1 MNRKH
6 KERHKEG
13 HFGGGRLE
21 IDFGDTI
28 IVHAISRGTRYKPQ
42 FSPSALLF
50 LFHRNALFSST
61 TKEVGG
67 DDNDDDDDTIIE
79 TRTKKMM
86 ETFHPLMRHIFAS
99 SKCASC
105 VHAID
110 FSSNINNNNKIEDDV
125 DGRKKTSKQLHNV
138 LKRINAK
145 DRAISIAFGS
155 KESLIVL
162 NALMQHDKME
172 SVMSVVLMN
181 PIPTNDDASSSSSSS
196 REFAKACEEIREGAI
211 GTVKIFVVLSSRGEE
226 YVRERERIERI
237 FVESASRNED
247 VSVLVKGEGAK
258 LGEAVADAVRER
270 DASGSTIHGLSN
282 RVDEW
287 ILETEKASENY
298 AELFVSKIT
307 FEHNKYDKQ
316 IEQVCVEC
324 TERYSE
330 ALGNKEREIKLAEVE
345 EEEEDE
351 EEPPP
356 VVYLARRPFDSR
368 KLFLMLRK
376 EYGKVSFTEDL
387 DLDDDDNNNKDEINA
402 TATLLSSSLRSQGVV
417 WVNSRLTTPL
427 QWLHKHSEPVR
438 VYAVNEKPWFKD
450 DADEDDDEQKR
461 KQLLF
466 RRSFSLCG
474 DRRNHLVFEGV
485 KDAEKLRETLD
496 ACLCEYDT
504 AFDGD
509 DFCEKK
515 EEANFFIACQQ
526 VWESVPDTM
535 ERCGVIAE
543 GRGGAGCVALM
554 QQKERVFLKD
564 KTSSSLLSQDKLSAK
579 EDVEEKEEQKE
590 GKKLLPL
597 GGKIGVRVPEAF
609 LRPTKQQGETKVF
622 SNNRNLTGHYFPKM
636 PCLACGS
643 PWWIGDGGWNSTC
656 ANCGEDDRC
665 YGLDQM
671 PLRQFRGKH
680 RTFCEMVL
688 SMDVCRDD

>member
-1 MNRKH
+1 MSRKH
-6 KERHKEG
+6 KERREKG
-13 HFGGGRLE
+13 HFGGGRLD
-21 IDFGDTI
+21 DFGDTI

-42 FSPSALLF
+42 FSPSELLF

-67 DDNDDDDDTIIE
+67 KDNDDDDDTIIE

-211 GTVKIFVVLSSRGEE
+211 GTVKIFVVLS
-226 YVRERERIERI
+226 
-237 FVESASRNED
+237 
-247 VSVLVKGEGAK
+247 
-258 LGEAVADAVRER
+258 
-270 DASGSTIHGLSN
+270 
-282 RVDEW
+282 
-287 ILETEKASENY
+287 
-298 AELFVSKIT
+298 
-307 FEHNKYDKQ
+307 
-316 IEQVCVEC
+316 
-324 TERYSE
+324 
-330 ALGNKEREIKLAEVE
+330 
-345 EEEEDE
+345 
-351 EEPPP
+351 
-356 VVYLARRPFDSR
+356 
-368 KLFLMLRK
+368 
-376 EYGKVSFTEDL
+376 
-387 DLDDDDNNNKDEINA
+387 
-402 TATLLSSSLRSQGVV
+402 QGVV

-438 VYAVNEKPWFKD
+438 VYAVNQKPWFKD

-597 GGKIGVRVPEAF
+597 GGKIGVRVTEAF
-609 LRPTKQQGETKVF
+609 LRPTKQQGETNVF

>member
-1 MNRKH
+1 
-6 KERHKEG
+6 
-13 HFGGGRLE
+13 
-21 IDFGDTI
+21 
-28 IVHAISRGTRYKPQ
+28 
-42 FSPSALLF
+42 
-50 LFHRNALFSST
+50 
-61 TKEVGG
+61 
-67 DDNDDDDDTIIE
+67 
-79 TRTKKMM
+79 MM

-324 TERYSE
+324 TETYSE
-330 ALGNKEREIKLAEVE
+330 ALGNKEREIKIAEVE

-351 EEPPP
+351 EDPPP

-387 DLDDDDNNNKDEINA
+387 DLDDDDNNNKDKINA

-450 DADEDDDEQKR
+450 TQTKTMMNKNENSCCFDEALVCAAIEGIIW
-461 KQLLF
+461 
-466 RRSFSLCG
+466 SL
-474 DRRNHLVFEGV
+474 
-485 KDAEKLRETLD
+485 KA
-496 ACLCEYDT
+496 
-504 AFDGD
+504 
-509 DFCEKK
+509 
-515 EEANFFIACQQ
+515 
-526 VWESVPDTM
+526 S
-535 ERCGVIAE
+535 
-543 GRGGAGCVALM
+543 
-554 QQKERVFLKD
+554 
-564 KTSSSLLSQDKLSAK
+564 
-579 EDVEEKEEQKE
+579 
-590 GKKLLPL
+590 
-597 GGKIGVRVPEAF
+597 
-609 LRPTKQQGETKVF
+609 
-622 SNNRNLTGHYFPKM
+622 KM
-636 PCLACGS
+636 PKSFAKC
-643 PWWIGDGGWNSTC
+643 
-656 ANCGEDDRC
+656 
-665 YGLDQM
+665 
-671 PLRQFRGKH
+671 
-680 RTFCEMVL
+680 
-688 SMDVCRDD
+688 